1 MQQRPA
7 PSQIPVARS
16 CKSSL
21 ASKIVALW
29 FKTLPPPPLM
39 TGDGAVVPRQ
49 GPGVDERA
57 CGKRGLDQE
66 RGMQQEQWRR
76 MNRTRACG
84 HRHTS
89 DQGVGDGVHHS
100 DDGKSW
106 GAASWRLR
114 PDNLARGSVEGVA
127 GVVVI
132 SSDGVM
138 MRQRA
143 DMPDKRQGEH
153 RQDRDDQPVASP
165 TRNLHARQ
173 ITAWA

>member
-49 GPGVDERA
+49 GPGVDARA
-57 CGKRGLDQE
+57 SGKRGLDQE

-76 MNRTRACG
+76 VNQTRTSG
-84 HRHTS
+84 LRHAD
-89 DQGVGDGVHHS
+89 DQSVGDGVHHS
-100 DDGKSW
+100 DDGKRW
-106 GAASWRLR
+106 GAACRRRR
-114 PDNLARGSVEGVA
+114 PDNLARGPVE
-127 GVVVI
+127 
-132 SSDGVM
+132 
-138 MRQRA
+138 
-143 DMPDKRQGEH
+143 
-153 RQDRDDQPVASP
+153 
-165 TRNLHARQ
+165 
-173 ITAWA
+173 